1 MKIKTILLAAVCTV
15 PMALSAADPNAE
27 NTARNGRDITGDSL
41 TPIDQSTDAGD
52 VKITADTRKLIMDD
66 SSLSMNAKNCKIIT
80 AKGGVVTLRGP
91 VNSTDEKAA
100 IVKYAKAAGAKSV
113 NNQLEVEVIR

>member
-1 MKIKTILLAAVCTV
+1 MKIKITLLATLWAV
-15 PMALSAADPNAE
+15 PMVLCAADQNAD

-52 VKITADTRKLIMDD
+52 VKITADTRKLIMGD

-100 IVKYAKAAGAKSV
+100 IVKYAKAAGAKTV
-113 NNQLEVEVIR
+113 HNQLEVEVTR